1 MHGLM
6 DSKILVVE
14 DDPRMCEGIRYLLD
28 FYGFD
33 VQTNGNLLDALNA
46 LQAIEYDLVLLDL
59 HLEDECGFAIMDHLV
74 ERNLDTQVIVVTG
87 HHSESYVITALKKG
101 ATDYLKKPFEPND
114 LLESVNKA
122 LGQQKRQRELCLYKD
137 IVASSS
143 EAIIIGDHN
152 GRIVYTNA
160 AYQKLINMDNAVLNH
175 SSTIQK
181 RPSNSNGVVDEQIRK
196 ALESGMP
203 WEGMVDM
210 VNAAG
215 RQFVAW
221 KRVDAIYDADGGVA
235 YGFALLHD
243 ITTQV
248 ENERAIASS
257 RERYRRV
264 IDSQKDYLCRL
275 NTDFEVTFVNKTY
288 ADYWGKKP
296 RAMIGR
302 PYMALIQD
310 SIQHTLFND
319 LVAVRLGSTPIE
331 IEYKIVDAHGRIR
344 WQQWQFQ
351 SILDKNGGMAE
362 IQCVGRDVTRKKMI
376 EAETEEKKE
385 KFRNLAEITSDWIW
399 ELDKDGVYTYVSPVV
414 HELLG
419 YRPEEVLGKRPF
431 DFIPEEGTQRYQ
443 GVFQEA
449 LAGGQPFRNIENIS
463 RHKDGSLVTLETSGV
478 PIFDAAGA
486 VIGYRGIDRD
496 ISDRKLVEK
505 RLQEES
511 SMLKQALTKVKRL
524 SGMLPICASCKMI
537 RDDKGYWS
545 KIEAYIESHS
555 EAEFSHGICPQCA
568 RKLYPELYQEE

>member
-6 DSKILVVE
+6 ESKILVVE

-28 FYGFD
+28 LSGFD
-33 VQTNGNLLDALNA
+33 VQTNGSLVDALNA

-59 HLEDECGFAIMDHLV
+59 HLEDECGFDIMDQLV
-74 ERNLDTQVIVVTG
+74 ERNLDTRVIVVTG
-87 HHSESYVITALKKG
+87 HHSESYAITALKKG
-101 ATDYLKKPFEPND
+101 AADYLKKPFEPDD
-114 LLESVNKA
+114 LLASVNKA
-122 LGQQKRQRELCLYKD
+122 LDQQKHQRELCLCKN

-143 EAIIIGDHN
+143 EAIIVGDHN
-152 GRIVYTNA
+152 GRIIYTNT
-160 AYQKLINMDNAVLNH
+160 AYQNLINPDAAVQH
-175 SSTIQK
+175 QPSTIH
-181 RPSNSNGVVDEQIRK
+181 PHLANSNSVIDEQILN
-196 ALESGMP
+196 AFETGMP
-203 WEGMVDM
+203 WEGMVEM

-215 RQFVAW
+215 RRFVVW
-221 KRVDAIYDADGGVA
+221 KRVDTIPGAGGDMA

-264 IDSQKDYLCRL
+264 VDSQKDYLCRL

-288 ADYWGKKP
+288 ASYWGKKP
-296 RAMIGR
+296 QAMIGK
-302 PYMALIQD
+302 PYMTLIQD
-310 SIQHTLFND
+310 SIQQTLFNN

-331 IEYKIVDAHGRIR
+331 IEYKIMDAHGHIR
-344 WQQWQFQ
+344 WQQWQFHG
-351 SILDKNGGMAE
+351 IFDKKGAMAE
-362 IQCVGRDVTRKKMI
+362 IQCVGRDVTQKKKI
-376 EAETEEKKE
+376 EKETEEKKE

-399 ELDKDGVYTYVSPVV
+399 ELDKNGVYTYASPVI

-419 YRPEEVLGKRPF
+419 YRPEEVLGKKLF
-431 DFIPEEGTQRYQ
+431 DFMPGEEAQRLKD
-443 GVFQEA
+443 VLEDA
-449 LAGGQPFRNIENIS
+449 LAGDQPFRNIENIN
-463 RHKDGSLVTLETSGV
+463 RHKDGKIVTLETSGV
-478 PIFDAAGA
+478 PIVDETGA

-505 RLQEES
+505 RLKEES
-511 SMLKQALTKVKRL
+511 SKLKQALTKVKRL

-537 RDDKGYWS
+537 RDDSGYWNR
-545 KIEAYIESHS
+545 IEAYIENHS